1 MIQLSRFLK
10 TLMHSTLLCFISLF
24 FFSCS
29 ESVIIHDSETRLVF
43 DTGNVKQIQLSSVKL
58 DLSELVNPYNA
69 ITIEGNYIFV
79 IEDSTIPEENK
90 LIHIYNAKTFDHISE
105 KGVMG
110 FGPNEIPSVMSIDLA
125 FEPGAF
131 YAYSSTD
138 KKVSKFLINDDN
150 PLSIEQYRQPE
161 SFFSLI
167 RLYAATDSTFLGI
180 SSDHPNRLVEYHRNG
195 KEIAGYGE
203 WESIN
208 TKHPMDNF
216 QYFSLNDGWFINDL
230 KKQFFVKACG
240 YRDRIEIFDYQTKN
254 FTIIDG
260 PDLALPKFELAG
272 PTNNSV
278 LVIDPQNPYRY
289 RDASITSKHIYALYS
304 GNTRTEVRET
314 GNLATKIFVFTLS
327 GEALTVLHLDRSI
340 RSIGVDE
347 VNGRIIGITTDE
359 DPNLAYFPIPDFLL
373 N

>member
-1 MIQLSRFLK
+1 MKKIILYALI
-10 TLMHSTLLCFISLF
+10 LL
-24 FFSCS
+24 FSCNQNKKNSLS
-29 ESVIIHDSETRLVF
+29 EATIIF
-43 DTGNVKQIQLSSVKL
+43 DDEKIKQTNLKSVKL
-58 DLSELVNPYNA
+58 DLPELVNPYNV
-69 ITIEGNYIFV
+69 ISIDGNYIFV
-79 IEDSTIPEENK
+79 IEDSTLPEGNK
-90 LIHIYNAKTFDHISE
+90 LIHIYDAKTFDHISE

-125 FEPGAF
+125 FEPDAF
-131 YAYSSTD
+131 YAYSSID
-138 KKVSKFLINDDN
+138 KKISKFLINDSN
-150 PLSIEQYRQPE
+150 PLSVEQYRQPE
-161 SFFSLI
+161 SFFTLI

-216 QYFSLNDGWFINDL
+216 LNFSLNDGWFINDS
-230 KKQFFVKACG
+230 KKQIFVKACG
-240 YRDRIEIFDYQTKN
+240 YRDRIEIFDYQTKK

-260 PDLALPKFELAG
+260 PDLELPKFELAG